1 MSLNSGLLEPGPSGP
16 PEDTR
21 CPTCRSLGICP
32 HKMRA
37 FLELVEAYAAKGH
50 AMAMTPDE
58 KSELATL
65 RANP

>member
-1 MSLNSGLLEPGPSGP
+1 MTPDAIEHPCA
-16 PEDTR
+16 R
-21 CPTCRSLGICP
+21 CGDPGICP

-58 KSELATL
+58 QGKLAAL
-65 RANP
+65 RVEGK